1 MMPDE
6 SLKAAVLALLRGP
19 GSTGFTKNEIARA
32 LEVPTDDRS
41 GLRAVLRALTDEGT
55 LIEGDGRRF
64 RVRDA
69 SQLLLTGT
77 IFIRPGG
84 EGSFRP
90 ERGDAENAGV
100 LGSLGVTG
108 EIRIP
113 ISATH
118 LAGALNGDVV
128 CVKASA
134 PGRGER
140 STGNNRGSRGRGGS
154 AQGFERDEPKLE
166 GRIVKILERRNE
178 QIAGTLF
185 MRDRH
190 AWVIPDDPL
199 LPNVDLQ
206 VSGDTE
212 AKPGDKVVVGVDE
225 WPTRGSRMKGH
236 LVKRLGRPGEKG
248 VDVLGI
254 IYKFRLPLEFPENV
268 LREAASF
275 PDEIPASEIARREDC
290 RQQHI
295 ITIDPFDARDF
306 DDAIGVVPLKNGG
319 FELSV
324 HIADVAH
331 YVTRG
336 SALDKEARERGNST
350 YLVDRVIPM
359 LPERL
364 SNGLCS
370 LRPNEDK
377 LTRFAVLTYDAKG
390 RRTAQR
396 FGSGVIRSSRRYSYE
411 EAMKSLKNPTPGDAD
426 SDLLQRAWSLA
437 SKMRARR
444 YANGAL
450 DLDFPEIKIILD
462 EKGVPVRLATVLYDE
477 SHQLIEEFMLAAN
490 EAVAETLLQSGRP
503 AIYRVHED
511 PDQAKLDDLRQVLAA
526 AGIHTGDLSVRSELQ
541 KAIAGM
547 AGRAE
552 EPVLK
557 ISLLKSLKRAV
568 YHPDSLGHYGLN
580 FKHYTHFT
588 SPIRRYADL
597 IVHRLLWNLTHARGA
612 EGTIRTPDY
621 AHMKETAEH
630 ISTTERTS
638 ADAEMESRRLKELE
652 YFQALASSPNP
663 EPWPCLVSRV
673 LPFGL
678 FIETA
683 NSGTRGAIRLPDLG
697 WPDPYFDGAS
707 QTMRNRRPPIVI
719 RAGDRIDAVPTG
731 IDKERG
737 TVNFRLLGTGSAPS
751 TTEKKLPRQGR
762 SRSGNDRR
770 PQGPPPPSDSRPP
783 RKTKPRGEANP
794 KPAAEYADGEIWR
807 PSDRVNPVKHAQTRD
822 SGPKKT
828 ALDDKPFRR
837 GSQRK
842 STRQPSPPQKGDSS
856 RKPFPVE
863 QKQSPGKAVKSTL
876 PPTAIKKQKALPE
889 ESPPRRRKSGNANA
903 PATENVVSSP
913 KKQRRK

>member
-1 MMPDE
+1 MTSENHDFETAIVAQLGNP
-6 SLKAAVLALLRGP
+6 RGTS
-19 GSTGFTKNEIARA
+19 GMTKNELARA
-32 LEVPTDDRS
+32 LDVPTSDRS
-41 GLRAVLRALTDEGT
+41 GLRQALKELVDSGKILET
-55 LIEGDGRRF
+55 DGRRF
-64 RVRDA
+64 RLRDA
-69 SQLLLTGT
+69 GQRMLRGT

-100 LGSLGVTG
+100 LGSMGITG
-108 EIRIP
+108 EIRVP
-113 ISATH
+113 ISTTH

-128 CVKASA
+128 SVKVS
-134 PGRGER
+134 PTGQGKS
-140 STGNNRGSRGRGGS
+140 STGNNRARGGES
-154 AQGFERDEPKLE
+154 GGRRGGPQNSFSNSREEIRLE
-166 GRIVKILERRNE
+166 GRIIKILERRNE
-178 QIAGTLF
+178 RIAGTLF

-199 LPNVDLQ
+199 LPNVDLL
-206 VSGDTE
+206 VSDSTE
-212 AKPGDKVVVGVDE
+212 AKPGDKVVVGIDE
-225 WPTRGSRMKGH
+225 WPTRGSRLRGH
-236 LVKRLGRPGEKG
+236 LLQRLGRPGEKG

-254 IYKFRLPLEFPENV
+254 IYKFRLPLEFPEKV
-268 LREAASF
+268 LREAESI
-275 PDEIPASEIARREDC
+275 PEEIPAAEIARREDC

-306 DDAIGVVPLKNGG
+306 DDAIGVKALKNGG

-331 YVTRG
+331 YVTPG

-390 RRTAQR
+390 RRTGQR

-437 SKMRARR
+437 SKLRARR
-444 YANGAL
+444 YQNGAL

-462 EKGVPVRLATVLYDE
+462 EHGVPVRLATVHYDE

-490 EAVAETLLQSGRP
+490 EAVAEALLQSGRP
-503 AIYRVHED
+503 AIFRVHED
-511 PDQAKLDDLRQVLAA
+511 PDPTKLNELRELLAA
-526 AGIHTGDLSVRSELQ
+526 AGIRTGDLNVRAELQ
-541 KAIAGM
+541 KAIAAM

-568 YHPDSLGHYGLN
+568 YQPDSLGHYGLN
-580 FKHYTHFT
+580 FEHYTHFT

-597 IVHRLLWNLTHARGA
+597 IVHRLLWNVTHARGA
-612 EGTIRTPDY
+612 EGTMRTPDY

-652 YFQALASSPNP
+652 YFETLAADPRP

-683 NSGTRGAIRLPDLG
+683 TTQTRGAIRLPDLG
-697 WPDPYFDGAS
+697 WPDPYFDGPS
-707 QTMRNRRPPIVI
+707 QTMRNRRPVQAI
-719 RAGDRIDAVPTG
+719 RAGDRINAVPIS
-731 IDKERG
+731 IDRERG
-737 TVNFRLLGTGSAPS
+737 TVNFRLLESSRIPQTPRKVIKS
-751 TTEKKLPRQGR
+751 EKPGERPRQ
-762 SRSGNDRR
+762 SSNR
-770 PQGPPPPSDSRPP
+770 PAAANRDALPPPPPDSKPAKKIYKPGKRIPVPQSPGNGNQPARAADMPSTASARPADSVKGTKNNHKSGKTP
-783 RKTKPRGEANP
+783 KPKPQTATSQKPAKSVSTPKNAPAASNPGKTKPKTFQKPKSGTLTEEKRP
-794 KPAAEYADGEIWR
+794 KP
-807 PSDRVNPVKHAQTRD
+807 
-822 SGPKKT
+822 T
-828 ALDDKPFRR
+828 AK
-837 GSQRK
+837 
-842 STRQPSPPQKGDSS
+842 S
-856 RKPFPVE
+856 RK
-863 QKQSPGKAVKSTL
+863 
-876 PPTAIKKQKALPE
+876 
-889 ESPPRRRKSGNANA
+889 R
-903 PATENVVSSP
+903 
-913 KKQRRK
+913 

>member
-1 MMPDE
+1 MNQQNQ
-6 SLKAAVLALLRGP
+6 SLEDTILTLLRAPRASGL
-19 GSTGFTKNEIARA
+19 TKNEIARA
-32 LEVPTDDRS
+32 LEISTEERS
-41 GLRAVLRALTDEGT
+41 VLRGVLRDLTGSGMI
-55 LIEGDGRRF
+55 IEGEGRRF

-69 SQLLLTGT
+69 GQRLLTGS

-90 ERGDAENAGV
+90 ERGDAENAAV

-113 ISATH
+113 ISTTH

-128 CVKASA
+128 SVKVS
-134 PGRGER
+134 PVEQSGR
-140 STGNNRGSRGRGGS
+140 STWNNRDQRRERNSGG
-154 AQGFERDEPKLE
+154 GGNGDEPRLE

-199 LPNVDLQ
+199 LPNIDLQ

-212 AKPGDKVVVGVDE
+212 AKAGDKVVVGVDE

-268 LREAASF
+268 LREAAAF
-275 PDEIPASEIARREDC
+275 PEEIPAAEIARREDC
-290 RQQHI
+290 RRQHI

-306 DDAIGVVPLKNGG
+306 DDAIGVKELPKGG

-331 YVTRG
+331 YVPPG

-390 RRTAQR
+390 RRTGQR

-411 EAMKSLKNPTPGDAD
+411 EAMKSLKSPVPGDAD

-437 SKMRARR
+437 SKLRGRR
-444 YANGAL
+444 YQNGAL

-462 EKGVPVRLATVLYDE
+462 DKGVPVRLATILYDE

-490 EAVAETLLQSGRP
+490 EAVAEELLQSGRP

-511 PDQAKLDDLRQVLAA
+511 PDQAKLDDLRQLLGA
-526 AGIHTGDLSVRSELQ
+526 AGIHTGDLSVRTELQ
-541 KAIAGM
+541 RAIAAM

-621 AHMKETAEH
+621 AHMKETADH

-652 YFQALASSPNP
+652 YFESLASSPNP

-683 NSGTRGAIRLPDLG
+683 YSGTRGAIRLPDLG
-697 WPDPYFDGAS
+697 WPDPFFDGAS
-707 QTMRNRRPPIVI
+707 QTMRNRRPPMAIK
-719 RAGDRIDAVPTG
+719 AGDRVDAVPTG
-731 IDKERG
+731 IDRERG
-737 TVNFRLLGTGSAPS
+737 TVNFRLLGLSDSSGSGKKAPAGDQRAPQ
-751 TTEKKLPRQGR
+751 KNHRP
-762 SRSGNDRR
+762 GNQSHSSSDRR
-770 PQGPPPPSDSRPP
+770 PAKKSKWHGD
-783 RKTKPRGEANP
+783 
-794 KPAAEYADGEIWR
+794 
-807 PSDRVNPVKHAQTRD
+807 D
-822 SGPKKT
+822 SGRGADRQSGVKAKHSSAKK
-828 ALDDKPFRR
+828 A
-837 GSQRK
+837 GEK
-842 STRQPSPPQKGDSS
+842 S
-856 RKPFPVE
+856 FPVE
-863 QKQSPGKAVKSTL
+863 PEKPDGKASQSKFKS
-876 PPTAIKKQKALPE
+876 ASS
-889 ESPPRRRKSGNANA
+889 SPPPAARNKKAKPKLNSNPPPGLAAKNA
-903 PATENVVSSP
+903 PASP
-913 KKQRRK
+913 KKQKRQSGP